1 MRSMSRNRQAFY
13 YASQTGVT
21 MGKDTDGNYTEEV
34 YTYGDPVKKEAVISE
49 GQDTST
55 MELFGVNVVYDK
67 VITLN
72 KGEDYLSVGSVL
84 WVDTPISLDANGHLK
99 KTNGVIDTPYNYVVV
114 KTNKSL
120 NIPTVAIRSVKVQ

>member
-21 MGKDTDGNYTEEV
+21 MGKDKDNNYTEEV
-34 YTYGDPVKKEAVISE
+34 YTYGDPVKKEAVINE

-84 WVDTPISLDANGHLK
+84 WVDTPISLDSNGHLK

>member
-1 MRSMSRNRQAFY
+1 MRSMSRNRLVFY
-13 YASQTGVT
+13 YASQTGRT
-21 MGKDTDGNYTEEV
+21 MGKDKDNNYTEEV

-84 WVDTPISLDANGHLK
+84 WVDTPISLDANGHLT